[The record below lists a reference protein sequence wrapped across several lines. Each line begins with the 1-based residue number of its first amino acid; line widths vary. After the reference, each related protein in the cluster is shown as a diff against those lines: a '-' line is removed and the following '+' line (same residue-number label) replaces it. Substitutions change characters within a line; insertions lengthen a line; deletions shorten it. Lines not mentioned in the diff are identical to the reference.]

1 MVFHDTSA
9 NYLKVSLR
17 LCFKNMSQPRPL
29 LSFIFGLFNQTSLQ
43 ILQQIKIHQ
52 VFGTGIWTHD
62 FGYMSLLLCNLRLI
76 HVHYLPKAFRFKMRE
91 WRNLLA
97 KDGSLF
103 TLSSTLSIRKV
114 WSTLP
119 IYFTSGTTGSP
130 KMVGHTHGSYGY
142 CHWVIFIT
150 WSFLVPIEWLHVG
163 NMHAVGWVEGPRVL

>member
-1 MVFHDTSA
+1 MVFHDPSA

-119 IYFTSGTTGSP
+119 GLEAATWCKSTLRPVPPGLPRWWDTPTGLTATAT
-130 KMVGHTHGSYGY
+130 G
-142 CHWVIFIT
+142 
-150 WSFLVPIEWLHVG
+150 
-163 NMHAVGWVEGPRVL
+163 